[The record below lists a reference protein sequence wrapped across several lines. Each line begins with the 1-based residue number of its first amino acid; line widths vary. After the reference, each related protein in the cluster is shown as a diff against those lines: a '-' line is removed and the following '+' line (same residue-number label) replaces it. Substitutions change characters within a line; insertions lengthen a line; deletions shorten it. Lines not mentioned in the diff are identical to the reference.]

1 MTIDELRR
9 EVLDL
14 DLPNRARMSRAL
26 RELAEAA
33 ASYDGEECGLGS
45 AFIGEVERA
54 SQQILRFPEV
64 CPLALGPVRT
74 KLISALR
81 IR

>member
-9 EVLDL
+9 EALDL
-14 DLPNRARMSRAL
+14 DLPSAWMSRAL

-33 ASYDGEECGLGS
+33 ASYDGEECGLGA
-45 AFIGEVERA
+45 AFIDEVERA